1 MAGGVLSAQ
10 VADTWKNFLANSQV
24 RPKLID
30 KIIEFVLE
38 NKLDGVDVDL
48 EWTHVTNGYSD
59 FAIELKQKLSAH
71 GKGMTAAFPSEKKIF
86 SNFRSSISS
95 F

>member
-1 MAGGVLSAQ
+1 MEKFSS
-10 VADTWKNFLANSQV
+10 NSQD

-59 FAIELKQKLSAH
+59 FVIELKQELSAH
-71 GKGMTAAFPSEKKIF
+71 GKGMTAPFPSGK
-86 SNFRSSISS
+86 NFLKFQIKH
-95 F
+95 